1 MPTRITHFLHPSDV
15 TGSEAVAT
23 GFNTTARHTHDL
35 QSHLVAF
42 QKNKRNYRGV
52 IEGIHVLLTAGAGGS
67 PPTKVTMRLCMDP
80 EGDEVLVPDT
90 EATIVNG
97 VTTATKHSVAYSVQL
112 PIFQLTNLADGGPGN
127 GNLYLF
133 IKVDDATQSPV
144 FARSIITW
152 ME

>member
-23 GFNTTARHTHDL
+23 GFNTTARHGHDL
-35 QSHLVAF
+35 QQHLVAF
-42 QKNKRNYRGV
+42 QKNKRNYRGI
-52 IEGIHVLLTAGAGGS
+52 IEGIHVFLTAGAGGS
-67 PPTKVTMRLCMDP
+67 PPTTVTMRLCMDP

-90 EATIVNG
+90 VATIVNG
-97 VTTATKHSVAYSVQL
+97 VSTATKHSVAYSVQL
-112 PIFQLTNLADGGPGN
+112 PIFQLTDLVTGPGN
-127 GNLYLF
+127 GFVYLF
-133 IKVDDATQSPV
+133 VKVDDATQSPV